1 MNAMADAL
9 PWIHALGWTLLHFLW
24 QGAIV
29 GLVFALVRASIPKH
43 HCNARYANG
52 LVALTSMAVLPVVT
66 FLILHGRQVAQ
77 IAAPAGTEQILPA
90 VVSSVAN
97 GASMIAATA
106 PIDAA
111 LPWIVGLWFAGVA
124 FVGLRSWKQWREL
137 AQIARKF
144 AEPDADLQR
153 IVAAL
158 ARRFEFVRHIRVLV
172 SDRIDTPTL
181 IGWIKPVIL
190 LPTAVAL
197 GFPRQQIELI
207 LAHELGHLRRYD
219 HLVNLAQ
226 ALLETLLFYHPVVHW
241 IAREVRNEREICCD
255 TLVLRLT
262 AGEPRE
268 YAQTLAALE
277 ELRQPPVQL
286 ALAATGGVLLERV
299 RRILFAAPHGSVTQ
313 VGRRMWLPAL
323 VTVAVAFTVAM
334 RVDRTQVLQF
344 DGPAL
349 AALLP
354 HSTLALPGLDL
365 ASVGRIARPKFAVAE
380 LPRAAAPVLPPAQET
395 AAAAQPDVSRPA
407 LTLTVNA
414 AELVA
419 AAPAPEPVVEP
430 APVERVARAEAP
442 AAAAPQPVAAP
453 KPLAASNAVASVDEA
468 AAPKTEPAATPARPH
483 RMPVA
488 TRTVS
493 PEYPSSIRSGRRARV
508 ELRFSIAR
516 DGSVRDIKVV
526 AEPVDSAFTRAAER
540 ALQQWRFDPSTVGP
554 GRVNYRQ
561 AFVFAPENGSDM
573 AGAEAG
579 GCVRRTGSLLCQRNE
594 GGEEESAPVDEQR
607 IAKAATGTAGTSV
620 VHAEQ
625 ADKNTRGFSPDEAA
639 ARADLYRRLGIIN

>member
-77 IAAPAGTEQILPA
+77 IDAPAGTEQILPA
-90 VVSSVAN
+90 VVSSVAH

-137 AQIARKF
+137 AQIARKY

-158 ARRFEFVRHIRVLV
+158 ARRFEFLRHIRVLV

-286 ALAATGGVLLERV
+286 ALAASGGVLLERV

-323 VTVAVAFTVAM
+323 VTVAVALIVAM
-334 RVDRTQVLQF
+334 RVDRTEVMQF

-354 HSTLALPGLDL
+354 HSTLALPGLDITS
-365 ASVGRIARPKFAVAE
+365 AGRIARPKFAVAE
-380 LPRAAAPVLPPAQET
+380 LPRVAAPVLPPAQE
-395 AAAAQPDVSRPA
+395 AAAAPQPEMPSPSAQALVSSER
-407 LTLTVNA
+407 A
-414 AELVA
+414 AAPVA
-419 AAPAPEPVVEP
+419 AAPAPAVEPV
-430 APVERVARAEAP
+430 PVERIAQVETP
-442 AAAAPQPVAAP
+442 AAAAPQPPAP
-453 KPLAASNAVASVDEA
+453 KLLAAADASASADDV
-468 AAPKTEPAATPARPH
+468 APKAEPAAAPARPH

-540 ALQQWRFDPSTVGP
+540 ALQQWHFDPATVGP

-561 AFVFAPENGSDM
+561 AFVFAPENGSDV
-573 AGAEAG
+573 AGAEG
-579 GCVRRTGSLLCQRNE
+579 GCVRRTGSLLCQRSE
-594 GGEEESAPVDEQR
+594 GAEEESAPLDEQR
-607 IAKAATGTAGTSV
+607 MVTAAKGGAGSSV
-620 VHAEQ
+620 AHAEQ
-625 ADKNTRGFSPDEAA
+625 ADKNARGFGPDEAA
-639 ARADLYRRLGIIN
+639 TRADLYRRLGIIN

>member
-77 IAAPAGTEQILPA
+77 IEAPAGTEQILPA
-90 VVSSVAN
+90 VVSSVAH

-144 AEPDADLQR
+144 AEPDSDLQR

-286 ALAATGGVLLERV
+286 ALAASGGVLLERV
-299 RRILFAAPHGSVTQ
+299 RRILFATPHGSVTQ

-354 HSTLALPGLDL
+354 HSTLALPGLDV

-380 LPRAAAPVLPPAQET
+380 LPRVAAPVLPPAQET
-395 AAAAQPDVSRPA
+395 AAAAQPETSPA
-407 LTLTVNA
+407 QA
-414 AELVA
+414 LVLSVEPVA
-419 AAPAPEPVVEP
+419 VAPAPTPAVEP
-430 APVERVARAEAP
+430 APVERVAPIETP
-442 AAAAPQPVAAP
+442 VAAAPQPAAAP
-453 KPLAASNAVASVDEA
+453 KPLAAVDAVASADEA
-468 AAPKTEPAATPARPH
+468 AAPRAEPAAAPARPH

-561 AFVFAPENGSDM
+561 AFVFAPENGSDV
-573 AGAEAG
+573 AGTEAG
-579 GCVRRTGSLLCQRNE
+579 GCVRRTGSLLCQRSE
-594 GGEEESAPVDEQR
+594 GGEEVSAPVDEQR
-607 IAKAATGTAGTSV
+607 MAKAANGNAGTSV

-625 ADKNTRGFSPDEAA
+625 ADKHTRGFSPDEAA